1 MFEKIKDEIE
11 SLEYHE
17 LKELQKEIARGSQN
31 ISKIITRKVREYEQD
46 TGCICPVCSSIIDS
60 SKPAS
65 FTLIFGPKN
74 LKKKVNFCA
83 IDCLQ
88 YFVSNLK
95 HTAIK
100 EADKNEISSR
110 LV

>member
-1 MFEKIKDEIE
+1 MFEKIKDDIE

-17 LKELQKEIARGSQN
+17 LKELQKEILRGSQN
-31 ISKIITRKVREYEQD
+31 ITKIVSRKIKEYEQD
-46 TGCICPVCSSIIDS
+46 TGCICPVCNSVIDS

-74 LKKKVNFCA
+74 LKKKTNFCA
-83 IDCLQ
+83 VDCLQ

-95 HTAIK
+95 HNNIK
-100 EADKNEISSR
+100 ETEKNEVTAR
-110 LV
+110 LI